1 MYLFVD
7 ETECQEYFI
16 VAGLLVKS
24 KVDAGLAFKHF
35 KKDLKSIPIPAEL
48 KAKLFTEFKATEMDR
63 TYQKIKIKMFRCLNN
78 FDYYVIYSC
87 AKKKSIPFSQDDKEN
102 AYISMLS
109 IIVSVIESEVCIL
122 FDRFKKP
129 DFESKIVGT
138 LLRFEKVKSIQPVD
152 SQSEVGIQFVD
163 NIASAI
169 RLHKTGKDV
178 NGFFRLIE
186 SHVKEV

>member
-16 VAGLLVKS
+16 VTGLLVKS
-24 KVDAGLAFKHF
+24 KEEVSLAFKQF

-63 TYQKIKIKMFRCLNN
+63 TYQKLKIKMFRRLNN
-78 FDYYVIYSC
+78 FEYCVNYSC
-87 AKKKSIPFSQDDKEN
+87 IKKKSIPFSQEDKEN

-109 IIVSVIESEVCIL
+109 RVVSGIETEVCIL

-129 DFESKIVGT
+129 DFESKIVAT
-138 LLRFEKVKSIQPVD
+138 ILRFERVKSIQPVD

-169 RLHKTGKDV
+169 RLHRTGKDV
-178 NGFFRLIE
+178 NDFYRIIE